1 MSFVNNLYIGNLA
14 SEVTEDLLLKI
25 YSKYGEVES
34 LKLMLPRNEDER
46 KRKRNCAFVKYYRYE
61 GAYLA
66 KEELAEKFL
75 YGQQM
80 RICWAKGIAQ
90 MVRAAGYMAD
100 FNGVSGD

>member
-1 MSFVNNLYIGNLA
+1 M
-14 SEVTEDLLLKI
+14 KI

-46 KRKRNCAFVKYYRYE
+46 KRKRNCAFVKYYE
-61 GAYLA
+61 GAYLS

-75 YGQQM
+75 YGQKM
-80 RICWAKGIAQ
+80 RICWTEGIAQ

-100 FNGVSGD
+100 FNKVSGD